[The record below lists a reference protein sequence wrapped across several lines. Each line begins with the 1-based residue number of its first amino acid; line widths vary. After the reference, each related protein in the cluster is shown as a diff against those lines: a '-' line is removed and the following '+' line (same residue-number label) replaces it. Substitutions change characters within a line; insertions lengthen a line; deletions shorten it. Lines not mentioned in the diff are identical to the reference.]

1 MRRNFPSRWRGC
13 AITTP
18 MASEDCAVNY
28 RETSTR
34 LAEYRRQ
41 IAGLRGKMRE
51 ARAAAEPEEVPDYVF
66 TNTSGSVR
74 LSELFG
80 DEPDL
85 IVIHNMGATCPHCT
99 LWADGFNGIYDHLAS
114 RATFVLSS
122 PDTPNAQK
130 TFAAS
135 RGWRFPMVTTTARPS
150 RRIWAIAPKTAA
162 GCRAPP
168 CSD

>member
-41 IAGLRGKMRE
+41 IAGLRDKMRE

-66 TNTSGSVR
+66 TNSSGSMR
-74 LSELFG
+74 LSQLFG
-80 DEPDL
+80 DKPDL
-85 IVIHNMGATCPHCT
+85 IVITT
-99 LWADGFNGIYDHLAS
+99 WAPPAL
-114 RATFVLSS
+114 
-122 PDTPNAQK
+122 
-130 TFAAS
+130 
-135 RGWRFPMVTTTARPS
+135 TARCGPTASTASMIIS
-150 RRIWAIAPKTAA
+150 R
-162 GCRAPP
+162 
-168 CSD
+168 